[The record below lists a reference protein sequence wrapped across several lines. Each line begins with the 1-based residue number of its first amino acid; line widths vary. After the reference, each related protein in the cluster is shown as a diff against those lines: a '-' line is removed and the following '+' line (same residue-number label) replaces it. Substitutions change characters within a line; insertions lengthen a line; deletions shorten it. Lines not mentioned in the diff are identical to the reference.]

1 MHTRLTS
8 RLICATSDRY
18 SADSLSLSLNCTS
31 TSIVTPNRKLLVSGN
46 RIIWS
51 HHKLNNRIV
60 TLPRLARVY
69 FKRFLHFGYRKCVG
83 NNRNKQQW
91 EPSHP
96 SNEPSDPQVN
106 WTLTHFLAASSAAVR
121 TKSSKQLTQW
131 PTSQL
136 DTHSLPGCIFSSSN
150 NVNCSLSVFNTAPS
164 WEVLSDWSEQPGS
177 GHCGRLLI
185 ILKQPHLE
193 RYCQTGVSSQ
203 GQVTVEG

>member
-83 NNRNKQQW
+83 NNINKQQKQTT
-91 EPSHP
+91 ET
-96 SNEPSDPQVN
+96 NNINKTEKQ
-106 WTLTHFLAASSAAVR
+106 AAVR

-177 GHCGRLLI
+177 GHCGRLVI
-185 ILKQPHLE
+185 ILTQPHLE